1 MIEVNLRPGLQP
13 QRNLVL
19 ILPTIENPNQACL
32 PRDLNPGRPAN
43 QEAVVFIPRGFQRTS
58 RTFNDS
64 TKYDMTSC
72 KVDFLY
78 AIADV
83 TSTYCF
89 TVHSAVCLEM

>member
-58 RTFNDS
+58 RTFEHFISHDAKNRLNAVFHCV
-64 TKYDMTSC
+64 TSC
-72 KVDFLY
+72 FL
-78 AIADV
+78 
-83 TSTYCF
+83 SLRKNGL
-89 TVHSAVCLEM
+89 S